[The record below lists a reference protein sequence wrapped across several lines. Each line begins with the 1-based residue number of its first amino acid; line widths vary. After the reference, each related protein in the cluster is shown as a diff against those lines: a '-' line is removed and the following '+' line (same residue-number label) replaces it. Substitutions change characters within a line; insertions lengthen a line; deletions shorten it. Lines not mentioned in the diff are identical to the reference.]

1 MREEKVNRHQLF
13 VKEIRQQLD
22 DAMLEE
28 RKIQNS
34 IEVVGINDDSDS
46 SISLQKELE
55 AKFEELFGPFD
66 ED

>member
-1 MREEKVNRHQLF
+1 MREEKANRHELF

-55 AKFEELFGPFD
+55 AKFEELFGPLD
-66 ED
+66 DD

>member
-1 MREEKVNRHQLF
+1 
-13 VKEIRQQLD
+13 
-22 DAMLEE
+22 MLEE

-55 AKFEELFGPFD
+55 AKFEELFGPLD
-66 ED
+66 DD